1 MKSMVH
7 QIARW
12 ISSLGHPILTI
23 PAFAIWFE
31 FTHEPPEKACLV
43 SGLIVGLVVL
53 PLSLKT
59 WLGYKKGAYSNMDV
73 SNREERKRWFR
84 APIIMMLL
92 LTAALYFGFHDL
104 PLTIAVGAI
113 TVMLFA
119 FKLVNQYAIKASL
132 HVGVNAYL
140 ALVALSMSNLLF
152 GIISAITLVVGWSRV
167 VLKRHTLAEV
177 LVGALIGAFFG
188 AIAAHFMGF

>member
-1 MKSMVH
+1 MNSMVH

-31 FTHEPPEKACLV
+31 FTHEPAAKAWLV
-43 SGLIVGLVVL
+43 SALIVGIVVL
-53 PLSLKT
+53 PLSYKT
-59 WLGYKKGAYSNMDV
+59 WRGFKKGAYSNMDV

-84 APIIMMLL
+84 IPIISMLL
-92 LTAALYFGFHDL
+92 LTAAMYFGFHDL

-140 ALVALSMSNLLF
+140 ALVALSMNTKLF
-152 GIISAITLVVGWSRV
+152 GVIGAITLVVGWSRV

-177 LVGALIGAFFG
+177 LVGALLGAFFG
-188 AIAAHFMGF
+188 AVAAYFMDF